1 MTLSRVYVGE
11 DVDQR
16 LRNLKA
22 RTGLTPNL
30 LCRLGFCLSLAEPG
44 IPDPQLYA
52 DGQAREFNRYT
63 LTGQWDLFFFSLLR
77 ERLVLDG
84 LDVDHHLEPQFKAHL
99 SRGVLLLYQR
109 LKTLADLGDI
119 VSEAQ
124 KRTRDH
130 QMEEEV
136 IVPLP
141 SQSESSPETDVMDIY
156 EYLSKHPDLELLDEE
171 GYVTAAQAAEFLAV
185 RGGFEGQPITV
196 TLDSIEVVSDDGQK
210 FVYGIDQGQA
220 HG

>member
-1 MTLSRVYVGE
+1 MEGAPTMPLNRIYVSE
-11 DVDQR
+11 EIDLR

-44 IPDPQLYA
+44 VPDPRLYA

-77 ERLVLDG
+77 ERLLQDDLDPETE
-84 LDVDHHLEPQFKAHL
+84 LEPQFKGHL

-109 LKTLADLGDI
+109 LKNLEDLGDM
-119 VSEAQ
+119 VAEAQ
-124 KRTRDH
+124 RRA
-130 QMEEEV
+130 
-136 IVPLP
+136 
-141 SQSESSPETDVMDIY
+141 
-156 EYLSKHPDLELLDEE
+156 
-171 GYVTAAQAAEFLAV
+171 G
-185 RGGFEGQPITV
+185 
-196 TLDSIEVVSDDGQK
+196 IEPGN
-210 FVYGIDQGQA
+210 GNGM